1 MLIVKQGT
9 VIHSGKK
16 FVAGEIVT
24 GTSEAEAERLI
35 RLGACVH
42 YDDPAPAAAQPH
54 AAQEAGAS
62 ETATPTTPGI
72 NLNVNPADVVKAGK
86 K

>member
-1 MLIVKQGT
+1 MLVVKQGS
-9 VIHSGKK
+9 VIHNGNK

-35 RLGACVH
+35 RLGVCVH
-42 YDDPAPAAAQPH
+42 YDDPAADAAQPEEKGQ
-54 AAQEAGAS
+54 AVPSKADAS
-62 ETATPTTPGI
+62 GI
-72 NLNVNPADVVKAGK
+72 NLNVDPADVMKAGK